1 MDALLGLLTRI
12 QLPEIFPYLL
22 AILALTLIWKFH
34 DSQVKTGRIQARAIW
49 ERSGVRFFLRIT
61 PNDALACTACRETTS
76 MVFSPAVVASQ
87 KFSPQEKPCINLDG
101 CRCLMVGLYGGWPE
115 AKRVLK
121 QLKLHIG
128 SVRLAD
134 TEVKSLIENS
144 TQTRVGVLA
153 DRISLRLVHAMW
165 AEGNDRPTAI
175 EHYRYIVD
183 HAKEERDRHFVVPSF
198 LRLSELLARTG
209 QPDEALTVVER
220 CLQEYGGKKRDPDAL
235 TETQRA
241 MLEKRRA
248 ALMALAKKE
257 A

>member
-1 MDALLGLLTRI
+1 MSSI
-12 QLPEIFPYLL
+12 ELPDILPYLF
-22 AILALTLIWKFH
+22 AILCLTLIWKFH
-34 DSQVKTGRIQARAIW
+34 DLQVKAGRIQARDFW

-61 PNDALACTACRETTS
+61 PNDALACSACRETTS
-76 MVFSPAVVASQ
+76 MVFFPAVVTSNR
-87 KFSPQEKPCINLDG
+87 FSPQERPCINLDG
-101 CRCLMVGLYGGWPE
+101 CRCLMIGLYGDWPE
-115 AKRVLK
+115 AKRVLE
-121 QLKLHIG
+121 QLKLHG
-128 SVRLAD
+128 GRVRLAD
-134 TEVKSLIENS
+134 AEVKSLIETS
-144 TQTRVGVLA
+144 TQARAGASA
-153 DRISLRLVHAMW
+153 DRISLRLVHAMR

-175 EHYRYIVD
+175 DHYRYIVD

-198 LRLSELLARTG
+198 LRLSELYARTG

-220 CLQEYGGKKRDPDAL
+220 CLQEYGGKKKGPNAL